1 MPLNSLKCLQKI
13 KKMILKENVEEKQN
27 IVTENEI

>member
-1 MPLNSLKCLQKI
+1 MPLNTLKYLQKI
-13 KKMILKENVEEKQN
+13 LKMILKENVEEKQN